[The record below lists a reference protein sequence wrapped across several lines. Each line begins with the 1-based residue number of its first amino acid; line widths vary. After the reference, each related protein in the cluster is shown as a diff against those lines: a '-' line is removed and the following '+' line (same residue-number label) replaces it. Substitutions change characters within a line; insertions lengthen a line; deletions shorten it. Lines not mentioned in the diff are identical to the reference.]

1 MIRVEVVE
9 TSILRTD
16 EKLRFAVAVEIN
28 RGRAAGMARHVATG
42 EVASR
47 TGEFMVVF
55 AKAGVIR
62 SPIVSLTVTLRP
74 TLRTKG
80 IRVRQVWSCVRRPRP
95 PTIDA
100 EETIPCFR
108 DVPTAGKKAKSTI
121 SPTTTGAKPRSC
133 RRNSPTCTGSS
144 LPCSRNKSGGCN
156 NCVNLLCS
164 SQP

>member
-9 TSILRTD
+9 TSILRTG

-100 EETIPCFR
+100 EETIPAFAMCPQR
-108 DVPTAGKKAKSTI
+108 GKKRNLQSRRRRPGRNQGVVEGT
-121 SPTTTGAKPRSC
+121 PRPAQGVRC
-133 RRNSPTCTGSS
+133 LVRGT
-144 LPCSRNKSGGCN
+144 KAE
-156 NCVNLLCS
+156 VAIIV
-164 SQP
+164 